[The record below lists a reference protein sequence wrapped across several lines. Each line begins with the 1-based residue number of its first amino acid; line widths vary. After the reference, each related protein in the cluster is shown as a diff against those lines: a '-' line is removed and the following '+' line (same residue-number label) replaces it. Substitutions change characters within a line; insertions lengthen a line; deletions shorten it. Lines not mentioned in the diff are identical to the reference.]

1 MRIPEKIDNLVL
13 EDPTV
18 RREYKLWSELS
29 AAGTNAMRP
38 WGGHKT
44 DGPPVA
50 SAAQRKSLSEMLFF
64 ILGAGLAVALTI
76 LLGPW
81 ALVAAPL
88 LACGVPIIGNRLTL
102 SRRQEQEQKAK
113 GHYYTVRRRAQV
125 QLVAQRAAENELETL
140 QTGTYRYFTEVDELV
155 ELVDQYDLELDEAT
169 VELLTMRIREEIHT
183 QAARKRAQALSE
195 QASEAKRGRIRRQ
208 LEQVRQQAP
217 QIAAEAQKR
226 FATDAERFD
235 IELEAHEKK
244 E

>member
-38 WGGHKT
+38 WAGHEA
-44 DGPPVA
+44 DGPPIA
-50 SAAQRKSLSEMLFF
+50 SAAQRKNPSEVLFF
-64 ILGAGLAVALTI
+64 ILGAGLTVALTI

-81 ALVAAPL
+81 ALVTAPL
-88 LACGVPIIGNRLTL
+88 LAYGVPIISNRLTL
-102 SRRQEQEQKAK
+102 SRCREQEQKAK
-113 GHYYTVRRRAQV
+113 DHYYTVRRRAQV

-140 QTGTYRYFTEVDELV
+140 QIGTYRYFTEVDELAA
-155 ELVDQYDLELDEAT
+155 QYGLELDEVT

-183 QAARKRAQALSE
+183 QAARKKAQALSE
-195 QASEAKRGRIRRQ
+195 QASEAKRGRIRWQ

-235 IELEAHEKK
+235 TELEAHEKR

>member
-18 RREYKLWSELS
+18 RREYKLWSGLS

-38 WGGHKT
+38 WGGHET

-76 LLGPW
+76 LLEPW

-125 QLVAQRAAENELETL
+125 QLVAQQAAENELETL
-140 QTGTYRYFTEVDELV
+140 QTGTYRYFTEADELAA
-155 ELVDQYDLELDEAT
+155 QYGLELDEAT

-183 QAARKRAQALSE
+183 QAARKKAQALSE